1 MSSIAQELSTLPSD
15 LIYLAQNFPQYIDLK
30 GNLFGN
36 DIIQNQLIYSIVC
49 ISFNPIFGILLL
61 D

>member
-30 GNLFGN
+30 GKLFGN
-36 DIIQNQLIYSIVC
+36 DIIHKH
-49 ISFNPIFGILLL
+49 
-61 D
+61 